1 MQTPGIAVCIA
12 SVPVGIPSIGGRVGD
27 RPLTCVDLAGSRVGT
42 EVRPVIRQRA
52 WRGGTGMNSRTKSI
66 IAAISLAVA
75 AVALFVILSPGDSD
89 QEPAKEATQEET
101 SAAGET
107 GSSQGVTD
115 PEPAPKPPK
124 PKVPTVVF
132 KNGKPVG
139 GVLGIEVKMGEQIK
153 FRVKSDVADEVHVHG
168 FDITRDVPAGGS
180 VSLSFPADITGIYEA
195 EVEHLGVRVA
205 ELQINP

>member
-1 MQTPGIAVCIA
+1 
-12 SVPVGIPSIGGRVGD
+12 
-27 RPLTCVDLAGSRVGT
+27 
-42 EVRPVIRQRA
+42 
-52 WRGGTGMNSRTKSI
+52 MNSRTKSI

-89 QEPAKEATQEET
+89 QEPATEVAQEET
-101 SAAGET
+101 RAAAET
-107 GSSQGVTD
+107 GSSQGATD

-139 GVLGIEVKMGEQIK
+139 GVLGIEVKMGGQIK
-153 FRVKSDVADEVHVHG
+153 FRVKSDVADEIHVHG
-168 FDITRDVPAGGS
+168 FEITRDVAAGGS

-195 EVEHLGVRVA
+195 EMEQLGVRVA